1 MILLG
6 GELLDQGVGR
16 LRRQLGGGG
25 IDDGQ
30 HALLLRGE
38 ELVERCLALAP
49 GQILGNELVDVRV
62 DGKMPGGV
70 DPGDKAQK
78 DSYANN
84 LPGIFGTIIN
94 RSDDRLLQHA

>member
-1 MILLG
+1 
-6 GELLDQGVGR
+6 
-16 LRRQLGGGG
+16 
-25 IDDGQ
+25 
-30 HALLLRGE
+30 
-38 ELVERCLALAP
+38 
-49 GQILGNELVDVRV
+49 
-62 DGKMPGGV
+62 MPGGV